1 MMTTNDPTTN
11 DLEIKYRKILDLK
24 PYANSPRIHNRA
36 KRQKLEKLL
45 RHFGQITP
53 VIIDR
58 EGNIVDGHL
67 LVDLLKKIGKHEVA
81 TVEVHTNDPGE
92 IRAIRLSLNRVTQEA
107 EWDGTRLKSEYLELL
122 DIDLD
127 MSLTGFDPVEIDM
140 TMSLEEP
147 SSAVIEDAP
156 PAVDPEA
163 VAVTRSGD
171 LWVLGGNRVLC
182 GDARDPAAMVS
193 LFDGQTAQMVIS
205 DPPYNV
211 RIVGNVSGLGA
222 NHHREFAMASGEMTS
237 PQFTDFLAD
246 FLTAA
251 CPVLADGAILFICM
265 DWKHLPE
272 LFAATGRVGLTPMNL
287 CVWAKTNAGM
297 GTFYRSQHEMVLA
310 VKKGT
315 APHINNFEL
324 GKKGRSR
331 SNLWTYRG
339 MNVPGKERDGL
350 LKLHPTVKPVAL
362 VADAIKDV
370 SYRGSIVL
378 DSFLGSGTTL
388 IAAETTG
395 RRCFG
400 IEYDPLYVDLIVRR
414 WMDHTGGTATLAET
428 GETFEQRDKIAHRN
442 AASTSESPAGN
453 TDGGI

>member
-1 MMTTNDPTTN
+1 MATNE
-11 DLEIKYRKILDLK
+11 LEIKYRKILDLK

-36 KRQKLEKLL
+36 KRQKLDKLL
-45 RHFGQITP
+45 RRFGQIAP
-53 VIIDR
+53 VIIDS
-58 EGNIVDGHL
+58 EGSIVDGHL
-67 LVDLLKKIGKHEVA
+67 VVDLLKEIGKNEVA
-81 TVEVHTNDPGE
+81 TVEVHTNDPAE
-92 IRAIRLSLNRVTQEA
+92 IRAIRLALNRVAQEA
-107 EWDGTRLKSEYLELL
+107 KWDDARLKSEFQELL
-122 DIDLD
+122 DIGFD
-127 MSLTGFDPVEIDM
+127 MSFTGFDQVEIDM
-140 TMSLEEP
+140 TFSIDEP
-147 SSAVIEDAP
+147 TSGVTEDAP
-156 PAVDPEA
+156 PVVDRNA
-163 VAVTRSGD
+163 FAVTRTGD

-182 GDARDPAAMVS
+182 GDARDPAAMTR
-193 LFDGQTAQMVIS
+193 LFDGQMAQMVIT

-222 NHHREFAMASGEMTS
+222 NQHREFAMASGEMTS

-246 FLTAA
+246 FLSTTCA
-251 CPVLADGAILFICM
+251 VLEDGAILFICM

-310 VKKGT
+310 AKKGT

-339 MNVPGKERDGL
+339 MNVPGKERDDL

-370 SYRGSIVL
+370 SHRGSIVL

-414 WMDHTGGTATLAET
+414 WMDHTGGTAILGET
-428 GETFEQRDKIAHRN
+428 GETFDQRESIAHRD
-442 AASTSESPAGN
+442 AVATAQSPAGN
-453 TDGGI
+453 TEGGI

>member
-1 MMTTNDPTTN
+1 MTTNE
-11 DLEIKYRKILDLK
+11 LEIKYRKILDLK

-36 KRQKLEKLL
+36 KRQKLDKLL
-45 RHFGQITP
+45 RRFGQIAP
-53 VIIDR
+53 IITDG
-58 EGNIVDGHL
+58 EGGIVDGHL
-67 LVDLLKKIGKHEVA
+67 VVELLKEIGHEKVA
-81 TVEVHTNDPGE
+81 TVEVCTNDPAE
-92 IRAIRLSLNRVTQEA
+92 IRAIRLALNRVAQDA
-107 EWDGTRLKSEYLELL
+107 KWDNARLMTEFQELL
-122 DIDLD
+122 DIGFD
-127 MSLTGFDPVEIDM
+127 MSFTGFDQVEIDM
-140 TMSLEEP
+140 TLSMEEP
-147 SSAVIEDAP
+147 TSAITEDAP
-156 PAVDPEA
+156 PAVDPDA
-163 VAVTRSGD
+163 VAVTRPGD

-182 GDARDPAAMVS
+182 GDARDPAAMAH
-193 LFDGQTAQMVIS
+193 LFDGQTAQMVMC

-211 RIVGNVSGLGA
+211 PIVGNVSGLGA

-237 PQFTDFLAD
+237 IQFTDFLAD
-246 FLTAA
+246 FLTTA
-251 CPVLADGAILFICM
+251 CTVLADGAILFICM

-272 LFAATGRVGLTPMNL
+272 LFTATGRAGLTPMNL

-310 VKKGT
+310 AKHGT

-339 MNVPGKERDGL
+339 MNVPGQERDDL

-370 SYRGSIVL
+370 SHRGSIVL

-395 RRCFG
+395 RRCYG

-414 WMDHTGGTATLAET
+414 WMDHTGGTAMLSGT
-428 GETFEQRDKIAHRN
+428 GETFEHREEIAHRN
-442 AASTSESPAGN
+442 AEATDQSPAGN
-453 TDGGI
+453 TNGGI